1 MESKC
6 NWATVAPSF
15 YLAGVAHGFIASDA
29 FKDVTRPSSGGEPVT
44 KSNVV
49 LIDKWL
55 KMNGCKVRFSIG
67 GGAAEDGSSTITS
80 YLMDE
85 KTKTNE
91 TGFPV
96 EPGIRAKIVDE
107 NGIVVSKGE
116 QGILHVTSPAAAD
129 RYLDDP
135 KATAQRWYVDEEGV
149 RWGNMDDIAVQNIDG
164 SYNIL
169 GRASDSCIDKEGNIF
184 IRHRKFIGA

>member
-1 MESKC
+1 MVPQPIYNKDSFGVDLMESKC

-96 EPGIRAKIVDE
+96 EPGIR
-107 NGIVVSKGE
+107 
-116 QGILHVTSPAAAD
+116 
-129 RYLDDP
+129 
-135 KATAQRWYVDEEGV
+135 
-149 RWGNMDDIAVQNIDG
+149 WGNMDDIAVQNIDG